1 MQRRVSCK
9 RMLFPS
15 LATLFTLNQSHACSP
30 WNTINMLRAKITVNF
45 SRLTKSLNTTL
56 SWMLSEMSGAG
67 NTRLFKIVW
76 FYFFCRVTAS
86 VGEFNRREIK
96 FCMII
101 VVRRNWIWDMRA
113 MNQSAQFGCGLLK
126 SIYRYRKVLTRRMCL
141 IIKSFFSLVI
151 ISHILVTLWFDSG
164 VIGEIEEIEKL
175 DASYPH
181 GSKCKE
187 KNFDQEITT

>member
-1 MQRRVSCK
+1 
-9 RMLFPS
+9 
-15 LATLFTLNQSHACSP
+15 
-30 WNTINMLRAKITVNF
+30 
-45 SRLTKSLNTTL
+45 
-56 SWMLSEMSGAG
+56 
-67 NTRLFKIVW
+67 
-76 FYFFCRVTAS
+76 
-86 VGEFNRREIK
+86 
-96 FCMII
+96 
-101 VVRRNWIWDMRA
+101 
-113 MNQSAQFGCGLLK
+113 
-126 SIYRYRKVLTRRMCL
+126 MCL